1 MGAVLLSLVAF
12 PKTGWSQIPPG
23 LPIPLP
29 PITPGPPPKP
39 LPPPLVPPIL
49 PPVPPAPKREPS
61 PPMQV
66 FIREIRLEGNTV
78 FTSEQLAEVTAPYTN
93 RQLSAEDLESLRLA
107 LTVYYVNRGYI
118 TSGAVIPSQT
128 VENQVLLIRI
138 VEGTLS
144 RVDVEGARWFRPSW
158 FQDRIALSA
167 GPPVNVNALQER
179 LQLFQQDP
187 RVASVN
193 AELRPGL
200 TRGDSTLNLK
210 VADRQPWR
218 GTLEFNNY
226 QSPTVGAEQGFVTL
240 ENQNVFGIGDTFSAQ
255 YGRSLGVD
263 PIVNVRY
270 AVPVT
275 ARDTTLSAY
284 YRKFDFVVKDDA
296 FRALDIRNKAQI
308 IGLALRQPVYRTA
321 KDEVA
326 VGLTGEH
333 EINKT
338 TSLGQPF
345 PFVAGAPGGVF
356 RVSALRLSQEWTHR
370 TSEQVLAL
378 FSRFS
383 MGVGALGAT
392 TSDATPQSAD
402 GRFFSWLGEAQWI
415 RQLPWHRVQAL
426 AKTTLQFSNDHLFPL
441 EQMVVGGRNSVRG
454 YREYTFVRDNAF
466 IGNLEFRV
474 PVYTNATG
482 MDVLHLAPF
491 VDIGR
496 AWNAG
501 ASNGSDRDTLA
512 SVGAGLLWQI
522 HQTSRFEV
530 YWGQQLNHLRDSKRN
545 LQDHGLHV
553 QFVVQPF

>member
-1 MGAVLLSLVAF
+1 MGAVLVSLVAF
-12 PKTGWSQIPPG
+12 PETGWSQVPPG
-23 LPIPLP
+23 LPVPLP
-29 PITPGPPPKP
+29 PILPEAPRQP
-39 LPPPLVPPIL
+39 LPPPPAPPIL
-49 PPVPPAPKREPS
+49 PPIPPAPTREPG

-66 FIREIRLEGNTV
+66 FVREIRLTGHTV
-78 FTSEQLAEVTAPYTN
+78 FTTEQLAEVTAPYTD

-128 VENQVLLIRI
+128 VTDQVLTIRI

-144 RVDVEGARWFRPSW
+144 RVDVEGAQWFRPSW
-158 FQDRIALSA
+158 FQSRLALSA
-167 GPPVNVNALQER
+167 GPPVNVNAVQER

-200 TRGDSTLNLK
+200 TRGDSTLHLK
-210 VADRQPWR
+210 VADRQPWHT
-218 GTLEFNNY
+218 TLEFNNY
-226 QSPTVGAEQGFVTL
+226 QSPTVGAEQGLVTL
-240 ENQNVFGIGDTFSAQ
+240 ENRNVFGIGDTFSAQ

-275 ARDTTLSAY
+275 ARDLTVSTY

-296 FRALDIRNKAQI
+296 FRVLDIRNKAEI
-308 IGLALRQPVYRTA
+308 IGLALRQPVYHTA
-321 KDEVA
+321 QDEVA

-345 PFVAGAPGGVF
+345 PFVAGAPSGTF
-356 RVSALRLSQEWTHR
+356 RISALRLSQEWTHR
-370 TSEQVLAL
+370 TSEAVLAL

-383 MGVGALGAT
+383 MGIGVLGAT
-392 TSDATPQSAD
+392 SSDSTPQSAD
-402 GRFFSWLGEAQWI
+402 GRFFSWLGEAQYV
-415 RQLPWHRVQAL
+415 RQLPWHRIQLL
-426 AKTTLQFSNDHLFPL
+426 AKTTFQFSNDHLFPL
-441 EQMVVGGRNSVRG
+441 EQIVLGGRNTVRG

-466 IGNLEFRV
+466 IGNLEVRI
-474 PVYTNATG
+474 PVYTNAG
-482 MDVLHLAPF
+482 GVDVVHLAPF
-491 VDIGR
+491 ADVGR
-496 AWNAG
+496 SWNTG
-501 ASNGSDRDTLA
+501 ADNSPDRDTLA

-522 HQTSRFEV
+522 HRTSRFEV
-530 YWGQQLNHLRDSKRN
+530 YWGQQLNHLKGGEGN
-545 LQDHGLHV
+545 LQDHGLHI
-553 QFVVQPF
+553 QMVVQPF